1 MESKDPFASEKRW
14 WEKVDKFNSECFA
27 CGKKSKC
34 AIWKPDFGM
43 CHVFGDYCKECY
55 CGGALKWGGMLVG
68 PAYKVDGEY
77 KFLKDVDPKLLLPH
91 KGMRWPRYSVK
102 FKQVN

>member
-1 MESKDPFASEKRW
+1 MEKKDPFASEKRW

-27 CGKKSKC
+27 CGKKGKC
-34 AIWKPDFGM
+34 AIWGTVFA

-55 CGGALKWGGMLVG
+55 CGGALKWGGMFVG

-77 KFLKDVDPKLLLPH
+77 KFLKDVDPDRLLPH
-91 KGMRWPRYSVK
+91 KGMLWPRYSVK

>member
-1 MESKDPFASEKRW
+1 MRRGGGRRW
-14 WEKVDKFNSECFA
+14 INLIVNVSLVE
-27 CGKKSKC
+27 KKSKC

-43 CHVFGDYCKECY
+43 CDVFGDYCKECY
-55 CGGALKWGGMLVG
+55 CGGALKCGGMLVG